1 MSGVAMLALYCFPL
15 LLSSH
20 REVSKYNDK
29 LGLPV
34 IDFPRYSLF
43 INILK
48 IDLYKEKKLLV
59 ISIS

>member
-1 MSGVAMLALYCFPL
+1 MLALYCFPL